1 MHSLHY
7 KNLPVALSF
16 YCHQPTHNYSTR
28 YATSSNYVLPHCTTN
43 RGQNSI
49 KFTGPKVWAE
59 VPLYLK
65 DVAFRK
71 PFSKKLKEHILNLTF
86 EELPIETSR
95 PRRENDHTNLE
106 ELRILFETDDSDEV
120 FEGFD
125 IPLEIIF
132 LSDDENDNF
141 EGFGVSLSAN

>member
-16 YCHQPTHNYSTR
+16 YCHQPSHSYSTR

-49 KFTGPKVWAE
+49 KFTGPKVWSE
-59 VPLYLK
+59 VPLSLK

-71 PFSKKLKEHILNLTF
+71 PFSKKLKDHILKTTYVEMPQKRTKSFPIATKDEVIELKALFESDEEEGEFYGFNSSMNMSLTF
-86 EELPIETSR
+86 IFQDVSDGEEFL
-95 PRRENDHTNLE
+95 
-106 ELRILFETDDSDEV
+106 
-120 FEGFD
+120 GF
-125 IPLEIIF
+125 
-132 LSDDENDNF
+132 
-141 EGFGVSLSAN
+141 